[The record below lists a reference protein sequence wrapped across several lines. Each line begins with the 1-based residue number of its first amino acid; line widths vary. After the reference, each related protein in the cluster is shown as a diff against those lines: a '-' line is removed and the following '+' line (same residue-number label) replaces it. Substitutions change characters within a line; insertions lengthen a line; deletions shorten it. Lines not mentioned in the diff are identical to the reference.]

1 MSKPN
6 GSETPDRPSQSAAG
20 SDVEV
25 LDRERSHEGYFRLD
39 TVTLRH
45 RRHDGQ
51 MSGAL
56 KRELFYRGPIAA
68 ALLYD
73 PVSDEVVLVEQ
84 FRLGA
89 FEAGQPPWLLE
100 IVAGML
106 DEGEDAESCVR
117 REAVEETGLEVQEL
131 EQIHS
136 YLVSPGGSDETAT
149 LFVGKVDAVGAGGV
163 FGNDHEGE
171 DIKVVAMSTGKAL
184 ARLRAGRINNAMTI
198 IALQWLAL
206 NREALRDRWLG
217 K

>member
-1 MSKPN
+1 MTSPKDL
-6 GSETPDRPSQSAAG
+6 GSSDQTASSSPDP
-20 SDVEV
+20 DVEI
-25 LDRERSHEGYFRLD
+25 LGRERSHDGYFRLD
-39 TVTLRH
+39 TITLRH
-45 RRHDGQ
+45 RRHDGA

-56 KRELFYRGPIAA
+56 RRELFFRGPIAA
-68 ALLYD
+68 VLLYD

-89 FEAGQPPWLLE
+89 YEAGQQPWLLE
-100 IVAGML
+100 IVAGMVDA
-106 DEGEDAESCVR
+106 DEDVEICAR
-117 REAVEETGLEVQEL
+117 REVAEETGLEVREL
-131 EQIHS
+131 EKIHS

-149 LFVGKVDAVGAGGV
+149 LFVGRVDAVGAGGV

-171 DIKVVAMSTGKAL
+171 DIKVVVLSTGKAM
-184 ARLRAGRINNAMTI
+184 ARLRSGRINNAMTI

>member
-1 MSKPN
+1 MSNPKT
-6 GSETPDRPSQSAAG
+6 SATPDEAVQAPAHP
-20 SDVEV
+20 DVEI
-25 LDRERSHEGYFRLD
+25 LGRERSHDGYFRLD
-39 TVTLRH
+39 TITLRH
-45 RRHDGQ
+45 RRHDGE
-51 MSGAL
+51 MSGTQ
-56 KRELFYRGPIAA
+56 KRELFFRGPIAA
-68 ALLYD
+68 VLLYD
-73 PVSDEVVLVEQ
+73 PVCDEVVLVEQ

-89 FEAGQPPWLLE
+89 FEAGQQPWLLE

-106 DEGEDAESCVR
+106 DEGEDAETCAR
-117 REAVEETGLEVQEL
+117 RESVEETGLEVQEL

-149 LFVGKVDAVGAGGV
+149 VFVGRVDALGAGGV

-171 DIKVVAMSTGKAL
+171 DIKVISLSVGKAM

-206 NREALRDRWLG
+206 NRDALRDRWLG